1 MAEVIGYLR
10 HDATYGEQ
18 EALKYL
24 RSHLPKE
31 FVVYVEPPL
40 RKKRDIR
47 YPDFVVLTN
56 YGYVVLEVK
65 DWVNIVSATP
75 HEAVIRG
82 RDGTERQVPNPVTTT
97 REYALILD
105 QMIRADHQERE
116 VSSIPFA
123 YAAVL
128 IHQPPAVI
136 SQLRR
141 AWGEEFV
148 WGRDDLKNPDLLLS
162 RLRHLFPV
170 ERLRPLTREE
180 IDRVRRVINPVVEFE
195 TPDHTIVLLDHEQER
210 IVTEAPRE
218 PEAPPE
224 PAETAVQGMFFA
236 PQAAADDLP
245 PEGRRL
251 SQSFAIRL
259 VRGFSGSGKTLV
271 LIQRARYLRA
281 AHPEWTMAVLTYNKP
296 LQERLQ
302 AELRGLNID
311 VHTFHSLCFRLC
323 GYPAEDTLQS
333 YFLDEWLKAQS
344 AEGGVVTD
352 LTPALIKTE
361 INWLRDMGITRLE
374 DYLKIER
381 HGIGAAQRLNQD
393 QRRRLFALYE
403 DYRRFLR
410 ERGWLDYEEL
420 ALQVLEQLE
429 HGQLP
434 DAPRF
439 DAILVDEAQDWAPV
453 WIRVITHLL
462 KPEGMLFLTDDPSQS
477 IYRYFSWREKGIHVV
492 GRTRWLRVPY
502 RNTWEIYQAAYQ
514 IIADA
519 PEIQQQLLEQGEP
532 VRPELSE
539 SQMRH
544 GPRPLL
550 RRFSTFQAEVDFL
563 REQIEVLRREGLRDE
578 QIAVLMRN
586 RADVKTFS
594 EALRGFGGLVDTLH
608 RLKGLEMEA
617 VFIPSVQKTF
627 ARGED
632 DPDERRLIY
641 MGMTRARSR
650 LYLSC
655 SGRLP
660 RLYERLI
667 QAGWLDAF

>member
-10 HDATYGEQ
+10 EDATHGEK
-18 EALKYL
+18 ETLKWL
-24 RSHLPKE
+24 RSLPKE
-31 FVVYVEPPL
+31 YTIYIEPPI
-40 RKKRDIR
+40 RKKREIR
-47 YPDFVVLTN
+47 YPDFVILTN

-65 DWVNIVSATP
+65 DWVSIVRATP
-75 HEAVIRG
+75 HEAVIRTRNG
-82 RDGTERQVPNPVTTT
+82 QERSEPNPVTLT
-97 REYALILD
+97 REYALAL
-105 QMIRADHQERE
+105 HQLICEGLRE
-116 VSSIPFA
+116 EGLPNIPYS
-123 YAAVL
+123 YAVVL
-128 IHQPPAVI
+128 INQPASVI
-136 SQLRR
+136 SRLRR
-141 AWGEEFV
+141 TWGNDFV
-148 WGRDDLKNPDLLLS
+148 LGRDDLKNADVLLN
-162 RLRHLFPV
+162 RLKNLFPA
-170 ERLRPLTREE
+170 ERLRPLTRAE
-180 IDRVRRVINPVVEFE
+180 IDRVRRAINPVVEFE
-195 TPDHTIVLLDHEQER
+195 TPDHGIVLLDHEQER
-210 IVTEAPRE
+210 LVTEPPRE
-218 PEAPPE
+218 PEAPPT
-224 PAETAVQGMFFA
+224 PVETAVQAALFA
-236 PQAAADDLP
+236 SAVAAEDLP
-245 PEGRRL
+245 PEGHRL

-333 YFLDEWLKAQS
+333 YFLDDWLKAQS
-344 AEGGVVTD
+344 AEGGVVTG
-352 LTPALIKTE
+352 LTSALVKNE
-361 INWLRDMGITRLE
+361 INWLRDMGITQLE

-381 HGIGAAQRLNQD
+381 HGIGTAQRLNQD

-410 ERGWLDYEEL
+410 EKGWLDYEEL

-477 IYRYFSWREKGIHVV
+477 IYRYFSWKEKGIHVV

-532 VRPELSE
+532 VLPEISK

-550 RRFSTFQAEVDFL
+550 RRFATLAAEVDFL

-578 QIAVLMRN
+578 QIAVLVRN
-586 RADVKTFS
+586 RSDVQTFS

-627 ARGED
+627 AKGED

-641 MGMTRARSR
+641 MGMTRARSK
-650 LYLSC
+650 LFLSC

-660 RLYERLI
+660 RIYEQLI
-667 QAGWLDAF
+667 RTGWLEAF